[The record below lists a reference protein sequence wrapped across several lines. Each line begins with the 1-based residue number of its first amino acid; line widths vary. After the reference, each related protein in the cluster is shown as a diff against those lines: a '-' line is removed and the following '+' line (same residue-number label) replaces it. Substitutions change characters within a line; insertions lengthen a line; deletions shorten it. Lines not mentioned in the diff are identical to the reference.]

1 MLVQWQRVLGPESP
15 KPIVDSLSKMIPRH
29 HALRTSR
36 NVVASGILA
45 AGLLAAGSANA
56 NLIFM
61 GPTHLSGTG
70 LGAVNTLTTAEDPG
84 GPGDHNGTES
94 SCVEFNGSTT
104 VQSPC
109 HFLTGEQGGDNLA
122 INQTFSLS
130 QLGAT
135 SAGDLGLVVDVNE
148 TGNDKTVDL
157 TGLYLSL
164 YNGTASSY
172 FYYMGPTLT
181 LSQAN
186 EAPNGTGQSG
196 FLFTLDATQAAAATA
211 FCGTFDCIVGG
222 GMQFANGST
231 SAGHESLFVTTAQAA
246 SSGGTGSTTG
256 GALPEPGSLVLLGA
270 ALLAAAAS
278 RRRRR

>member
-1 MLVQWQRVLGPESP
+1 MTTR
-15 KPIVDSLSKMIPRH
+15 SLASCAPRH
-29 HALRTSR
+29 LLSTGIFAAALF
-36 NVVASGILA
+36 
-45 AGLLAAGSANA
+45 AAGSANA

-61 GPTHLSGTG
+61 GATHLSGTG

-94 SCVEFNGSTT
+94 SCVEWNGSTT

-122 INQTFSLS
+122 INRTFSLS
-130 QLGAT
+130 QIGAAN
-135 SAGDLGLVVDVNE
+135 AGSLGLVVDVNE

-164 YNGTASSY
+164 YNGTTSSY

-196 FLFTLDATQAAAATA
+196 FLFTLDATQAATATA

-231 SAGHESLFVTTAQAA
+231 SGGHESLFITAQAS
-246 SSGGTGSTTG
+246 SSGGPGSSSGGGGATSG
-256 GALPEPGSLVLLGA
+256 GALPEPGSLALLGA
-270 ALLAAAAS
+270 ALLAAATG

>member
-1 MLVQWQRVLGPESP
+1 
-15 KPIVDSLSKMIPRH
+15 MITRH
-29 HALRTSR
+29 HAFRLSR
-36 NVVASGILA
+36 NLVSAGIFA
-45 AGLLAAGSANA
+45 AALLAAGSADA

-61 GPTHLSGTG
+61 GPIHLSGTG
-70 LGAVNTLTTAEDPG
+70 LGAVNTLMTAEDPG

-94 SCVEFNGSTT
+94 SCVEFSGSTT

-122 INQTFSLS
+122 INSTYSLS
-130 QLGAT
+130 QIGVT
-135 SAGDLGLVVDVNE
+135 SAADLGLVVDVNE

-157 TGLYLSL
+157 TGLSHSH
-164 YNGTASSY
+164 YNGAASSY

-196 FLFTLDATQAAAATA
+196 FLFTLDTTQAAAASA

-231 SAGHESLFVTTAQAA
+231 SAGHESLFVTAQAS
-246 SSGGTGSTTG
+246 SSGGPGGSSGGPGSTTG
-256 GALPEPGSLVLLGA
+256 GALPEPGALALLGA

-278 RRRRR
+278 GRRSR